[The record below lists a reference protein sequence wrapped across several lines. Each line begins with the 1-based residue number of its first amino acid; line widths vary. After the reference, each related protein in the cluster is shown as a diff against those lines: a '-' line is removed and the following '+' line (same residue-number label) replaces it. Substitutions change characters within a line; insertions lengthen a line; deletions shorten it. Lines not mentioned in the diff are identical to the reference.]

1 MRAYQRVTDEELIAI
16 VHKYIEEHPTV
27 GRNHVINH
35 ASGCTERVRKL
46 AKEGKINLPKPMP
59 SGSKSNWAK
68 YFKYAK
74 TT

>member
-1 MRAYQRVTDEELIAI
+1 MRTYKRITDEELIAQ
-16 VHKYIEEHPTV
+16 VNKYIEDHPNV
-27 GRNHVINH
+27 GRNHIIIH

-68 YFKYAK
+68 YFKYAR
-74 TT
+74 TA

>member
-1 MRAYQRVTDEELIAI
+1 MRLYKRYTDEELIEI
-16 VHKYIEEHPTV
+16 VTKYMEEHPNV

-46 AKEGKINLPKPMP
+46 AKEGKIKLPDPMP

-74 TT
+74 TV

>member
-1 MRAYQRVTDEELIAI
+1 MRLYKRYTDEELIAQ
-16 VHKYIEEHPTV
+16 VTKYMEEHPNV
-27 GRNHVINH
+27 GRNHVITH

-46 AKEGKINLPKPMP
+46 AKEGKIILPKPMP